1 MAYYRRRLARIHA
14 TDYTMF
20 ARAAAQVLQAEPAGS
35 VLDVGCG
42 AGDLAELLEGWEY
55 TGLDASPDMIALAR
69 HRYPHARFLQA
80 DARELPDGPV
90 NAIVAVGEVL
100 NYATD
105 LPGFIAWVAAARS
118 RLQPGGILLVDLAGP
133 TRADPQPRT
142 TVQQGEDYRI
152 EVTVS
157 TDPHRQTLTRVIT
170 ITDDEGTETETHV
183 LHLMDPVDV
192 VAALRNAGFDVTAL
206 NGYSEELPFP
216 RGWSGFLGRVILE
229 S

>member
-1 MAYYRRRLARIHA
+1 MDSSIKSPDCGSLAFKASMRAQWDHAAEGWNAHGAAIRAWLHEPTAAMCAMAGVRAGAR
-14 TDYTMF
+14 
-20 ARAAAQVLQAEPAGS
+20 

-69 HRYPHARFLQA
+69 RRYPHARFLQA

-157 TDPHRQTLTRVIT
+157 TDPHRQTLTRVIR
-170 ITDDEGTETETHV
+170 
-183 LHLMDPVDV
+183 L
-192 VAALRNAGFDVTAL
+192 
-206 NGYSEELPFP
+206 
-216 RGWSGFLGRVILE
+216 
-229 S
+229 